1 MQTKAIGPE
10 AWEKLF
16 SLNSDMSSYLVQSE
30 DLDRE
35 ETRRLSDK
43 VRGHARLTLET
54 LHQVRRGRSRSWV

>member
-1 MQTKAIGPE
+1 
-10 AWEKLF
+10 
-16 SLNSDMSSYLVQSE
+16 MSSYLVQSE

-54 LHQVRRGRSRSWV
+54 LHQVRKGRSRLGLTETPGRLFL

>member
-1 MQTKAIGPE
+1 MFYLQTTAIGPE

-16 SLNSDMSSYLVQSE
+16 SLNSDMSAYLAQCE

-43 VRGHARLTLET
+43 VKAHAKLTLET
-54 LHQVRRGRSRSWV
+54 LDQVRSN

>member
-1 MQTKAIGPE
+1 
-10 AWEKLF
+10 
-16 SLNSDMSSYLVQSE
+16 MSSYLVQSE

-54 LHQVRRGRSRSWV
+54 LQQVRKVILDSCLMESP